1 MQTNHENSHNKPCTC
16 INSADKNKC
25 YLWILNELKP
35 DLVII
40 FNSISEACAY
50 GGNQVMNEDSRYV
63 CYGDNINDS
72 HTIWTDA
79 NGKKRW
85 AYVKWNN
92 TVCTI
97 LNDVHSNNI
106 PSCGY
111 WTYLS
116 TYNKH
121 MNIGLGSDLPH
132 TVQTYAHMGYY
143 LSVYER
149 LGRDSPLFC
158 GPTD

>member
-1 MQTNHENSHNKPCTC
+1 MPTNHENAHNKPCNC
-16 INSADKNKC
+16 VSSADTNQC

-40 FNSISEACAY
+40 FNSITEAYAY
-50 GGNQVMNEDSRYV
+50 GEKLAIQDSKYV

-72 HTIWTDA
+72 HTIWTD
-79 NGKKRW
+79 NLGMKKW
-85 AYVKWNN
+85 GDVKWNN
-92 TVCTI
+92 TLCTI
-97 LNDVHSNNI
+97 LNDVHNNNI

-121 MNIGLGSDLPH
+121 MNIGLGTDLPH
-132 TVQTYAHMGYY
+132 TVQTYAYMGYY
-143 LSVYER
+143 LAVYER
-149 LGRDSPLFC
+149 LGRDSPVFH
-158 GPTD
+158 GPAN